1 MARTKLKRIVSVK
14 ELKNVFSIH
23 NPDLKNSLLEYFH
36 SPKQLT
42 LEIGCGSGDYSV
54 EMAQRL
60 PERNFV
66 GIDVKAARIFHGAL
80 KSVNLNLDNVAFVLA
95 RAERLEEIFPEKSI
109 EEIYIPFPDPHI
121 KRSKHTR
128 RLISHGFLEIYHK
141 LLIKGGNVHFKT
153 DNSDLYEYAL
163 KTITNFGCKI
173 VFNTSKLYKDTNE
186 EFTQNIKTSFE
197 SHYIK
202 QGREICYIC
211 FKFLP

>member
-14 ELKNVFSIH
+14 ELKNVFSVH

-80 KSVNLNLDNVAFVLA
+80 KPVNLNLDNVAFVLA
-95 RAERLEEIFPEKSI
+95 RAE
-109 EEIYIPFPDPHI
+109 
-121 KRSKHTR
+121 
-128 RLISHGFLEIYHK
+128 
-141 LLIKGGNVHFKT
+141 
-153 DNSDLYEYAL
+153 
-163 KTITNFGCKI
+163 
-173 VFNTSKLYKDTNE
+173 
-186 EFTQNIKTSFE
+186 
-197 SHYIK
+197 
-202 QGREICYIC
+202 
-211 FKFLP
+211 